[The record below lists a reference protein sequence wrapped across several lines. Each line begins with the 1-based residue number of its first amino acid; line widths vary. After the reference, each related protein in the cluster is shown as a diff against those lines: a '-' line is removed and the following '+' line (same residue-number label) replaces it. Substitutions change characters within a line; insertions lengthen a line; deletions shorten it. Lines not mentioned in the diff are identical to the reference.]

1 MTEAKK
7 KIIIGAV
14 GVAVAMTLGY
24 LWVQWA
30 KLINSQLELN
40 KVKTQLAELKLEE
53 AELKAQYQACE
64 QLMPQLHKQAEDNRA
79 RQAEYENNLASL
91 VGLE

>member
-1 MTEAKK
+1 MENKK
-7 KIIIGAV
+7 KIIIWAV

-24 LWVQWA
+24 LWVQGV

-40 KVKTQLAELKLEE
+40 KLKTELATYELKEK
-53 AELKAQYQACE
+53 ELQAQYKQCVE
-64 QLMPQLHKQAEDNRA
+64 LMPQLHEQAEEMRAKQADISKAINE
-79 RQAEYENNLASL
+79 L